1 MGLKVIGA
9 GFGRTGTL
17 SLKFALEKLG
27 FDKCYHMMEMPLVP
41 EHIPLWRAAAAGQ
54 SVDWESLFE
63 GYQAAVD
70 WPSCNFWRQQLQVFP
85 EAKVILT
92 RRDPEQWYSSVMHT
106 LWLSSE
112 QGRMD
117 LADAEMTEL
126 VEHEGRDRIKMVY
139 EVIWDGVF
147 GLRMED
153 KKHVMQCFERHNQSV
168 INSVPAEQL
177 LVIEPGDGW
186 SPLCEFLEVEVPDAE
201 YPRINSKG
209 DFQKRFLSNATP
221 SGESH

>member
-106 LWLSSE
+106 IWLSSE

>member
-17 SLKFALEKLG
+17 SLKLALERLG

-41 EHIPLWRAAAAGQ
+41 HHIEEWRAAAAGRN
-54 SVDWESLFE
+54 VDWETLFS

-70 WPSCNFWRQQLQVFP
+70 WPSCNFWRQQLKAFP
-85 EAKVILT
+85 DAKVILT
-92 RRDPEQWYSSVMHT
+92 RRDAEQWYTSVMHT
-106 LWLSSE
+106 IWLSSE

-117 LADAEMTEL
+117 LLDAEHHGT
-126 VEHEGRDRIKMVY
+126 VESQAQDRIKMVY

-147 GLRMED
+147 GMRMEN
-153 KKHVMQCFERHNQSV
+153 KQHVINCFERHNQEV
-168 INSVPAEQL
+168 INSVPRGKL

-186 SPLCEFLEVEVPDAE
+186 APLCEFLEVDVPEKD
-201 YPRINSKG
+201 YPRINSKE
-209 DFQKRFLSNATP
+209 DFQKRFLSTAMA
-221 SGESH
+221 SGESD

>member
-1 MGLKVIGA
+1 
-9 GFGRTGTL
+9 
-17 SLKFALEKLG
+17 
-27 FDKCYHMMEMPLVP
+27 
-41 EHIPLWRAAAAGQ
+41 
-54 SVDWESLFE
+54 
-63 GYQAAVD
+63 
-70 WPSCNFWRQQLQVFP
+70 
-85 EAKVILT
+85 
-92 RRDPEQWYSSVMHT
+92 
-106 LWLSSE
+106 
-112 QGRMD
+112 MD

>member
-27 FDKCYHMMEMPLVP
+27 FDKCYHMMEIPLVP

-106 LWLSSE
+106 IWLSSE

-139 EVIWDGVF
+139 ELIWDGVF

>member
-1 MGLKVIGA
+1 
-9 GFGRTGTL
+9 
-17 SLKFALEKLG
+17 
-27 FDKCYHMMEMPLVP
+27 MMEMPLVP

-106 LWLSSE
+106 IWLSSE

-139 EVIWDGVF
+139 EVTWDGVF

>member
-106 LWLSSE
+106 IWLSSE

-139 EVIWDGVF
+139 ELIWDGVF

>member
-17 SLKFALEKLG
+17 SLKFALERLG

-41 EHIPLWRAAAAGQ
+41 EHIPIWRSAAAGQ
-54 SVDWESLFE
+54 TVDWETLFK

-85 EAKVILT
+85 DAKVILT

-106 LWLSSE
+106 IWLSSE

-117 LADAEMTEL
+117 LADAEL
-126 VEHEGRDRIKMVY
+126 VGRVESEGHDRIKMVY
-139 EVIWDGVF
+139 EVIWEGVF
-147 GLRMED
+147 NLRMED
-153 KKHVMQCFERHNQSV
+153 KKHVMHCFERHNQSV
-168 INSVPAEQL
+168 INSVPKEQL

-186 SPLCEFLEVEVPDAE
+186 SPLCEFLEVDIPDVG
-201 YPRINSKG
+201 YPRINSKD
-209 DFQKRFLSNATP
+209 DFQRRFLSNATP